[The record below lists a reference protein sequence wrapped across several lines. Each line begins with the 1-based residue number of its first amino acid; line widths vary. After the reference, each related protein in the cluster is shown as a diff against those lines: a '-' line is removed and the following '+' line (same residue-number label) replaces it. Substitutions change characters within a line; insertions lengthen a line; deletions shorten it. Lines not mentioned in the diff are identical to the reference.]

1 MQFFSRNNDKKE
13 DGQDSDAPPV
23 RLASP
28 VASIPPVVAPSVPHP
43 TAPALPKASVATGP
57 PTLSTDGT
65 LDFPAIY
72 QFARVVNTPF
82 TAEQTLSMLEQLPA
96 AMPLEMK
103 RQTVQVT
110 LTALGT
116 AIGANRQSIVG
127 DADQKR
133 STLQKYA
140 DAQGQ
145 KTDDYV
151 VETQAQ
157 IAELQRQITEKE
169 DQITVTKGKQERVRT
184 LCDTETGRLE
194 SVLSFFEQETAALP
208 EVTPVANLTLASAP
222 TEEAEEAEEV
232 DEEETSEASG
242 LRVAA

>member
-13 DGQDSDAPPV
+13 DGQDSEAPPV
-23 RLASP
+23 RLATP
-28 VASIPPVVAPSVPHP
+28 VASIPPVATPPAPHP
-43 TAPALPKASVATGP
+43 TVPVPPKASVVTGP
-57 PTLSTDGT
+57 PTLTEDGT

-72 QFARVVNTPF
+72 QFARVASTSF

-151 VETQAQ
+151 AETQAQ

-169 DQITVTKGKQERVRT
+169 DQITVTKDKQERVRT
-184 LCDTETGRLE
+184 LCDTEAGRLE
-194 SVLSFFEQETAALP
+194 SVLSFFEQETSALP
-208 EVTPVANLTLASAP
+208 EVTPVTNLTLASEP
-222 TEEAEEAEEV
+222 TQEEDELP
-232 DEEETSEASG
+232 EEEISETGG

>member
-13 DGQDSDAPPV
+13 DGQDSEAPPV
-23 RLASP
+23 RLATP
-28 VASIPPVVAPSVPHP
+28 VASIPPVATSPAPHP
-43 TAPALPKASVATGP
+43 TVPVPPKASVVTGP
-57 PTLSTDGT
+57 PTLTEDGT

-72 QFARVVNTPF
+72 QFARVASTSF

-140 DAQGQ
+140 DAQGGDAGADRRTPA
-145 KTDDYV
+145 TDHRKRRSNYSDKG
-151 VETQAQ
+151 QAR
-157 IAELQRQITEKE
+157 ARPNSLRYRGWTLGECPELLRARN
-169 DQITVTKGKQERVRT
+169 VCPARSHAGY
-184 LCDTETGRLE
+184 E
-194 SVLSFFEQETAALP
+194 SDAGE
-208 EVTPVANLTLASAP
+208 
-222 TEEAEEAEEV
+222 
-232 DEEETSEASG
+232 
-242 LRVAA
+242 

>member
-28 VASIPPVVAPSVPHP
+28 VAAIPPVAAPSVSHL
-43 TAPALPKASVATGP
+43 TAPEPPKAPVAIGP
-57 PTLSTDGT
+57 PTLSADGA

-72 QFARVVNTPF
+72 QFARVASTSF

-133 STLQKYA
+133 TTLQKYA

-151 VETQAQ
+151 AEAQAQ

-169 DQITVTKGKQERVRT
+169 AQITVTKDKQERVRT
-184 LCDTETGRLE
+184 LCDTEAGRLE

-208 EVTPVANLTLASAP
+208 EVTPVANLTMASEP
-222 TEEAEEAEEV
+222 TQEEDELP
-232 DEEETSEASG
+232 EEEISETAG

>member
-13 DGQDSDAPPV
+13 DGQDSEAPPV
-23 RLASP
+23 RLATP
-28 VASIPPVVAPSVPHP
+28 VASIPPVATPSAPHP
-43 TAPALPKASVATGP
+43 TAAPPKASVTTGP
-57 PTLSTDGT
+57 PTLSADGT

-72 QFARVVNTPF
+72 QFARVASTSF

-151 VETQAQ
+151 AETQAQ

-169 DQITVTKGKQERVRT
+169 DQITVTKDKQERVRT
-184 LCDTETGRLE
+184 LCDTEAGRLE
-194 SVLSFFEQETAALP
+194 SVLSFFEQETSVLP
-208 EVTPVANLTLASAP
+208 EVTPVTNLTLSSAL
-222 TEEAEEAEEV
+222 TEETEEL
-232 DEEETSEASG
+232 DEEEISETGG